1 MKIFLTGLGFVG
13 SKLVTHLIQSP
24 ENQLRVVS
32 RSPSATLP
40 AGVHFE
46 QVDSLEKVINWPT
59 LIGDSQVVIHT
70 AARVHVMNDS
80 CDDPLEEYRKV
91 NVRGTLAL
99 AEAAAA
105 VGVKRFV
112 FVSSIKVNGEET
124 FPETP
129 YKADDVPAPRDP
141 YGISKL
147 EAEQALQA
155 LSSSSG
161 MEVVIVR
168 PVLVYGPRVRA
179 NFYNMMNWLFKGV
192 PLPLG
197 AINNK
202 RSLVSIYNL
211 VDFIGVCAKHPR
223 AANQTFLISDGQ
235 DLSTTEL
242 LQKMGR
248 ALGVSVRLLPVPVS
262 MLKLTASIVGKSGIS
277 QRLCGFLQVDIEKN
291 RRLLDWVPVCSVE
304 EGLARTAQD
313 FLTGRRA

>member
-13 SKLVTHLIQSP
+13 SQLVTHLLKSP
-24 ENQLRVVS
+24 ENELRVVS
-32 RSPSATLP
+32 RTPSKALP

-46 QVDSLEKVINWPT
+46 QVDSLEKVTDWLA
-59 LIGDSQVVIHT
+59 LIGDAEVVIHT

-80 CDDPLEEYRKV
+80 CTDPLEEYRKI
-91 NVRGTLAL
+91 NVHGTLAL

-124 FPETP
+124 LPGVP
-129 YKADDVPAPRDP
+129 YKADDAPAPRDP

-155 LSSSSG
+155 LSVNTG

-211 VDFIGVCAKHPR
+211 VDFIGVCAKHPD

-235 DLSTTEL
+235 DLPTTEL
-242 LQKMGR
+242 LRKMGR
-248 ALGVSVRLLPVPVS
+248 ALGVSVRLIPVPAS
-262 MLKLTASIVGKSGIS
+262 ILKLAASILGKSGVS

-291 RRLLDWVPVCSVE
+291 RKLLDWVPVCSVE
-304 EGLARTAQD
+304 EGLASTAQD
-313 FLTGRRA
+313 FLKGHKV